1 MGLSKDVTSSK
12 LFDEN
17 ILLELAKREAE
28 MVE

>member
-12 LFDEN
+12 LFDVN
-17 ILLELAKREAE
+17 ILLELAKRKAE

>member
-1 MGLSKDVTSSK
+1 MGLSEDVTSSK
-12 LFDEN
+12 LLDEN